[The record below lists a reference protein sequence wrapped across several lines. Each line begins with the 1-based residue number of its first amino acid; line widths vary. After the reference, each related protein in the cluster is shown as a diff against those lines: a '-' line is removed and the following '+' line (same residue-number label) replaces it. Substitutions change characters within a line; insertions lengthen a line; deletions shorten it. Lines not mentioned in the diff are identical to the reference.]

1 MRFHTNYSMKNYL
14 YVGMRSYLL
23 LLTPMASFTQEIGT
37 VVSSDLWF
45 KSWCREAF
53 MMAKIYACLL
63 SISLPSFPLSKCS
76 LYWLHIGMWP
86 QTHNYKM
93 LEE

>member
-1 MRFHTNYSMKNYL
+1 MRFHTNYSMQNHL
-14 YVGMRSYLL
+14 HVGMRSYLL
-23 LLTPMASFTQEIGT
+23 LLTPKASFTQEIGT

-53 MMAKIYACLL
+53 KTTKIHACLL
-63 SISLPSFPLSKCS
+63 SISLPSFLLSKCS
-76 LYWLHIGMWP
+76 LYWLYIGMRP